1 MLKQGK
7 VIAGQSF
14 SKQHHPRKRM
24 QSTRAH
30 FFWLYKRWF
39 FKFSLTL
46 LIGLSG
52 ILLWQK
58 AGDPHL
64 FPVKHVKIVGD
75 LAYVQSAKLRKTI
88 LPFLDKGFI
97 RLDSLKL
104 KDQLLQVEPWL
115 QSVRVQRFWPATLV
129 VYFSVK
135 HPVAWMGQQNLLDT
149 EGNVFRVDQLGTL
162 PSTLP
167 RFIGPLGQQKYL
179 MEAYQQW
186 MPLLAPLALT
196 IKTLQWNPRQFW
208 SLRLSNGLQLYLGNE
223 KPTQQL
229 ARFVKVYPDVLV
241 NKVAMIEYIDLRY
254 AQGMAVKFRH

>member
-7 VIAGQSF
+7 VISGQSF
-14 SKQHHPRKRM
+14 LKQRPRQKKRVV
-24 QSTRAH
+24 TRTH

-58 AGDPHL
+58 VGDPHL

-75 LAYVQSAKLRKTI
+75 LAYLQSVKLRKII

-104 KDQLLQVEPWL
+104 KEQLLQTEPWL
-115 QSVRVQRFWPATLV
+115 QAVRVQRFWPATLV

-135 HPVAWMGQQNLLDT
+135 KPIAWMGRNNLLDS
-149 EGNVFRVDQLGTL
+149 EGNVFRVEKLGTL

-167 RFIGPLGQQKYL
+167 RFISPLGQQKYL
-179 MEAYQQW
+179 LDAYQQW
-186 MPLLAPLALT
+186 VPVLAPRALT
-196 IKTLQWNPRQFW
+196 IKTLQWNPQQFW
-208 SLRLSNGLQLYLGNE
+208 SLRLNNGLQLYLGNN
-223 KPTQQL
+223 KPAEQL
-229 ARFVKVYPDVLV
+229 ARFVKVYPDVLAS
-241 NKVAMIEYIDLRY
+241 KVTMIEYIDLRY
-254 AQGMAVKFRH
+254 PQGMAVKFRH